1 MNQRIMIVDD
11 EEDIL
16 TALKTFFEQHH
27 FDVIAVS
34 KGKDCIKQIEQ
45 GFKGI
50 VFIDIMMPQM
60 DGWETINQIVKRGFE
75 KNVSIK
81 IITGK
86 GTKDHNKIALLAPY
100 ISDYISKPFDEKTL
114 LSSVGQT
121 VENN

>member
-1 MNQRIMIVDD
+1 MNQKIMIVDD

-16 TALKTFFEQHH
+16 TALKTFFEQHQ
-27 FDVIAVS
+27 FDVTTVS

-50 VFIDIMMPQM
+50 VFIDIMMPKM
-60 DGWETINQIVKRGFE
+60 DGWETINQIVKRGYE
-75 KNVSIK
+75 KNVAIK

-86 GTKDHNKIALLAPY
+86 GTRDHDKIMLLAPY

-114 LSSVGQT
+114 LNSVSRSMKNT
-121 VENN
+121 